1 MHVTCNVRVLRIVS
15 NDTKYL
21 LFHLKLF
28 QKTANNNNN
37 NSKPVWRIENAQAER
52 VLNKDKVI
60 KSSPRGEEE
69 RTFGL
74 RAGITEIYFDRRR
87 RNIRLATDHGTFPR
101 REYSKNSFSETRRK
115 KLDMRFWVCI
125 RDTHRFHC
133 KSFQKTANYET
144 SWKMKMHKHTEY

>member
-21 LFHLKLF
+21 PFNFKLF
-28 QKTANNNNN
+28 QKTAN
-37 NSKPVWRIENAQAER
+37 SKTSWRIENAQAER
-52 VLNKDKVI
+52 VLNKDKII

-69 RTFGL
+69 RTSGL
-74 RAGITEIYFDRRR
+74 RAGITEIDFEEDETCGLLPTTAHFHDENTPRS
-87 RNIRLATDHGTFPR
+87 HFPR
-101 REYSKNSFSETRRK
+101 LGGK

-133 KSFQKTANYET
+133 KSFQKTVNYET
-144 SWKMKMHKHTEY
+144 SWKMKMHKHNEY